1 MKLKYFYSLMSAL
14 FITATA
20 NGQDFHLSQYD
31 AAALNFNP
39 AMTGMFKGKYR
50 FHGHYRS
57 QWQAVATKPFTT
69 GLFAFDTPVNKKL
82 SLGGQ
87 VANFRAGAGNFNVFS
102 AFFSAATDLRLDK
115 NNNHHLSIGLQVGAF
130 QKSFD
135 PNRLTFEAQYSPF
148 NGGGFDASISNGES
162 FVRESLIVP
171 DLNAG
176 LLYYY
181 GKQSARINPF
191 IGGSFFHLNQPKE
204 SFFSQDN
211 RLPLRWVAH
220 SGVKFNVSEHI
231 QLLGKAMFMGQEN
244 ARELTYSLHMH
255 YYLSSSDAYLIFGPT
270 IRNKDAAIME
280 AGVRMSNFIFRMSY
294 DLNTSS
300 LRPTSNG
307 RGGVEMSLTYIINK
321 VDPNPIQ
328 SCPRI

>member
-1 MKLKYFYSLMSAL
+1 MKKLYLFFIVSLTLLSVNA
-14 FITATA
+14 
-20 NGQDFHLSQYD
+20 QDFHLSQYD

-69 GLFAFDTPVNKKL
+69 GLFAFDTPVNKRL

-87 VANFRAGAGNFNVFS
+87 VANFRAGAGNYNVFS
-102 AFFSAATDLRLDK
+102 ALISAATDLKLDK
-115 NNNHHLSIGLQVGAF
+115 NNNHHLAIGIQGGAF

-135 PNRLTFEAQYSPF
+135 PNRLSFESQYTPY
-148 NGGGFDASISNGES
+148 NGGGFDAGISNGES
-162 FVRESLIVP
+162 FSRESLIVH

-176 LLYYY
+176 FMYYY
-181 GKQSARINPF
+181 AKQTSRINPF
-191 IGGSFFHLNQPKE
+191 VGASFFHITQPNE

-211 RLPLRWVAH
+211 KLPMRWVAH
-220 SGVKFNVSEHI
+220 GGLKFNVNEKI
-231 QLLGKAMFMGQEN
+231 QLLGKAIYMGQKN
-244 ARELTYSLHMH
+244 ARELTYSLHVH
-255 YYLSSSDAYLIFGPT
+255 YYLSGSDAYILFGPT

-280 AGVRMSNFIFRMSY
+280 GGIRMNNMLFRLSY
-294 DLNTSS
+294 DINTST
-300 LRPTSNG
+300 LQPTSSG
-307 RGGVEMSLTYIINK
+307 RGGMELSLTYIINK